1 MSAPIRVAGAPA
13 AGSSVYGLA
22 IDSHALSIDER
33 RLVVRA
39 QAGDRDAFEDLVRM
53 HADRLF
59 AVVLRLCASRHEAEE
74 VTQEAF
80 LRAWRGLGGFD
91 GRSQFFTWLYR
102 IGINE
107 AKRRAGRRET
117 TPLTVPIDETPV
129 GELRDVRETPESRA
143 QQRDLRFALEE
154 AVRALPLA
162 YRAPLILRD
171 IEGLSTRE
179 AAELLGLGEAAFKS
193 RLYRAR
199 LSVRD
204 AIRDREHEVREP

>member
-1 MSAPIRVAGAPA
+1 
-13 AGSSVYGLA
+13 
-22 IDSHALSIDER
+22 
-33 RLVVRA
+33 
-39 QAGDRDAFEDLVRM
+39 M

-59 AVVLRLCASRHEAEE
+59 AVVVRLCASRHEAEE

-80 LRAWRGLGGFD
+80 LRASRGIGGFD

-117 TPLTVPIDETPV
+117 TPSTVPIDDTPL
-129 GELRDVRETPESRA
+129 GELRDVRETPEARA

-179 AAELLGLGEAAFKS
+179 AADLLGLGEAAFKS

-199 LSVRD
+199 LSVRN
-204 AIRDREHEVREP
+204 AIRYSEHEGREP